1 MDRASRGASTTNK
14 EKWRNKPM
22 MTMGMNRARSNQ
34 LGSLLPRYPFPEV
47 GGIKNRRQMR
57 ASVKL
62 EALQAHA
69 RILEKQVQ
77 PQKGR
82 RK

>member
-22 MTMGMNRARSNQ
+22 MTMGMNRAR
-34 LGSLLPRYPFPEV
+34 
-47 GGIKNRRQMR
+47 GIKNRRQMR